1 MHLFFRNTWYVP
13 VILLTH
19 STILK
24 TNIRAYFIDFSR
36 ILCELT
42 FFLFFV
48 YTTFNIPIFCQYY
61 IISYYMNSDTQKEI
75 VQNQYDC
82 IGGKRKANDWE
93 NLIANW
99 HVYLLIQRKRSRCYC
114 IPVSIALVR
123 LAANAI
129 ILHKLKKFAK
139 PDHYNVIEKRKWIFY
154 NFKPL

>member
-1 MHLFFRNTWYVP
+1 MR
-13 VILLTH
+13 
-19 STILK
+19 
-24 TNIRAYFIDFSR
+24 
-36 ILCELT
+36 
-42 FFLFFV
+42 FV
-48 YTTFNIPIFCQYY
+48 YTTLNIPTFCQYY
-61 IISYYMNSDTQKEI
+61 VLSYYMISDTQKEI

-123 LAANAI
+123 LVANAI

-139 PDHYNVIEKRKWIFY
+139 TDHYNVIEKGNWYSTILSLYKCNISTLWKGIFFIFILRKHYTIA
-154 NFKPL
+154 PISRQ

>member
-1 MHLFFRNTWYVP
+1 MF
-13 VILLTH
+13 LL
-19 STILK
+19 
-24 TNIRAYFIDFSR
+24 
-36 ILCELT
+36 
-42 FFLFFV
+42 FV
-48 YTTFNIPIFCQYY
+48 YTTLNIPTFCQYY
-61 IISYYMNSDTQKEI
+61 VLSYYMISDTQKEI

-82 IGGKRKANDWE
+82 IKGKRKANDWE

-123 LAANAI
+123 LVANAI

-139 PDHYNVIEKRKWIFY
+139 PDHYNVIEKREWIFY

>member
-1 MHLFFRNTWYVP
+1 M
-13 VILLTH
+13 
-19 STILK
+19 K

-36 ILCELT
+36 ILCELN
-42 FFLFFV
+42 FFV
-48 YTTFNIPIFCQYY
+48 YKTSNITTFCQYY
-61 IISYYMNSDTQKEI
+61 VLSYYTTSDTQKEI

-82 IGGKRKANDWE
+82 IKGKRKANDWE

-123 LAANAI
+123 LVANAI

-139 PDHYNVIEKRKWIFY
+139 PDHYNVIEKGNWYSTNIRLYKWSDSFWH
-154 NFKPL
+154 